1 MKKTNRTD
9 ETRAKER
16 TRKQKSRENAAKRRE
31 SLGLERVEIELSK
44 KVRDEL
50 ETLRHARALSGE
62 PYSVAEY
69 ISELILNDAQRYQE
83 QVAAL
88 GCCGKCK
95 SQLPQGC
102 EGLFAGDSECWRTR
116 KSKELML

>member
-1 MKKTNRTD
+1 MKANRTD

-16 TRKQKSRENAAKRRE
+16 ARKQKSRKNAAARRE

-62 PYSVAEY
+62 PYSVAEL
-69 ISELILNDAQRYQE
+69 SAN
-83 QVAAL
+83 
-88 GCCGKCK
+88 
-95 SQLPQGC
+95 
-102 EGLFAGDSECWRTR
+102 
-116 KSKELML
+116 